1 MHKLS
6 NMARLSVALALLAAV
21 LLATAPALAAKEA
34 RAARYDVT
42 VAAQADGSVLVSETV
57 VFVYTGGPFTF
68 VTRSIP
74 AGRTDGLT
82 GFEAYMDGARLPEGD
97 QPGQVEI
104 SGGDPVEIV
113 WHFAPTSDATH
124 EFTLVYRALGVVE
137 KSSAA
142 DILRW
147 QALPDEHDYAIESST
162 ITLTYPVGVEAQ
174 GAPTAEGVQ
183 ASIESQSGQI
193 TIVARN
199 LGEDTTLIV
208 EQRFAPG
215 SLTSLTPNWQVQAE
229 ARAARTR
236 QYAPYV
242 LALAGL
248 IVLAGGGGVYALW
261 RRAQPEPVPD
271 AGPIASPPGDLPPA
285 LVGALNSGTGDPS
298 AATALGTLFDLGQR
312 GVVEIEQRP
321 AKGWLGRAD
330 YTVTLRERPGTLRPH
345 EAGLLD
351 EVFGPGAAPGAT
363 AALME
368 KLRSVLGHW
377 KRFAEPVKAEVRQAG
392 WMDEARK
399 RQRARWVGG
408 GVLLLMGALGLLV
421 LAAGLGLPLVGEAA
435 LMVPLAVAAVSMLI
449 LALGAS
455 LSPYTDQGRQAA
467 ARWKAFGKYLEEV
480 TKGRE
485 AVTRPDL
492 FERYLPY
499 AAGLGLAD
507 GWLKF
512 FKRRGEA
519 NIPAWFRPLM
529 AGDTGGFA
537 AMIAATSSTASSSG
551 AGGAAGAGAAG
562 GGASGTG

>member
-1 MHKLS
+1 MMKPS
-6 NMARLSVALALLAAV
+6 DMARLSVALALLAAV
-21 LLATAPALAAKEA
+21 LLAVPALAAKDA

-42 VAAQADGSVLVSETV
+42 VAAQADGSMLVTETV

-74 AGRTDGLT
+74 AGRTDGLA
-82 GFEAYMDGARLPEGD
+82 GFEAYMNGARLPEGD

-137 KSSAA
+137 KNAAA

-162 ITLTYPVGVEAQ
+162 VTLTYPAAAEVQ
-174 GAPTAEGVQ
+174 GAPTTEGVP
-183 ASIESQSGQI
+183 ASVESQPGQV

-199 LGEDTTLIV
+199 LGEDDTLIV

-215 SLTSLTPNWQVQAE
+215 SLTTLTPNWQAQAE

-236 QYAPYV
+236 QYTPYL

-248 IVLAGGGGVYALW
+248 IVLAGGGGVYVLW

-321 AKGWLGRAD
+321 GKGWLGRAD
-330 YTVTLRERPGTLRPH
+330 YTVTLRERPATLRPH
-345 EAGLLD
+345 EAALLD
-351 EVFGPGAAPGAT
+351 EIFGPYAGSGAT
-363 AALME
+363 AALMD
-368 KLRSVLGHW
+368 KVRSLLSHW
-377 KRFAEPVKAEVRQAG
+377 KRFAEPVKDEVRQAG
-392 WMDEARK
+392 WLDEARK
-399 RQRARWVGG
+399 RQQARWVGG
-408 GVLLLMGALGLLV
+408 GMLLLMVTLGILV
-421 LAAGLGLPLVGEAA
+421 LSVGVGVPLVGGVA
-435 LMVPLAVAAVSMLI
+435 LVLPLAVAAVSVQILI
-449 LALGAS
+449 LGAS

-467 ARWKAFGKYLEEV
+467 SRWKAFGKYLEQV
-480 TKGRE
+480 AKGRE

-507 GWLKF
+507 AWLRF
-512 FKRRGEA
+512 FKQRGEA
-519 NIPAWFRPLM
+519 SIPAWFQPLT

-551 AGGAAGAGAAG
+551 AAGAAGAGAAG